1 MAATMTARALT
12 AAGYPAATAAAGAA
26 PPIGRGAA
34 QRLARTELSKA
45 IYHPHESLS
54 QRLLSAV
61 NQWLSR
67 FFNAANAAPGG
78 WWGLVALAAIAVI
91 VIAIIMARIG
101 PVTRRRRR
109 ADDQI
114 LGARTVTAR
123 EYRLRAERLA
133 SAGDYSAA
141 ILDCV
146 RAIAR
151 QLEEQGV
158 LAPRIGR
165 TADEIA
171 NEAGRA
177 LPADADALRAAARLF
192 DDVCYG
198 QRQGTQ
204 DGYQRLHALDVT
216 IAAAG
221 ASEQSAPV
229 PVNAGSSP
237 R

>member
-12 AAGYPAATAAAGAA
+12 GAGYPAAAASAA

-54 QRLLSAV
+54 QRILNAV
-61 NQWLSR
+61 IQWLNKL
-67 FFNAANAAPGG
+67 FNTANAAPGG

-101 PVTRRRRR
+101 PVARRHRRT
-109 ADDQI
+109 DDQI
-114 LGARTVTAR
+114 LGARTVTAK

-133 SAGDYSAA
+133 SAEDYSAA

-171 NEAGRA
+171 NEAGQA
-177 LPADADALRAAARLF
+177 LPGDADALRAAARLF

-198 QRQGTQ
+198 QRPGTQ
-204 DGYQRLHALDVT
+204 RGYQQLHALDAK
-216 IAAAG
+216 IAATQVR
-221 ASEQSAPV
+221 EQPV
-229 PVNAGSSP
+229 PVPVAAGSSP

>member
-1 MAATMTARALT
+1 MSASVTARALT
-12 AAGYPAATAAAGAA
+12 AVGYPAAAASAA
-26 PPIGRGAA
+26 PPIGRAGA

-45 IYHPHESLS
+45 IYHPHEPLS
-54 QRLLSAV
+54 QRIV
-61 NQWLSR
+61 NAIYQWLNNL
-67 FFNAANAAPGG
+67 FNAANAAPGG

-91 VIAIIMARIG
+91 VIAIILARIG
-101 PVTRRRRR
+101 PVARRHRH
-109 ADDQI
+109 ADDET
-114 LGARTVTAR
+114 LGARTVTAK

-141 ILDCV
+141 ILDRV

-151 QLEEQGV
+151 QLDEQGV

-165 TADEIA
+165 TADEMA
-171 NEAGRA
+171 HEAGQA

-198 QRQGTQ
+198 QRPGTQ
-204 DGYQRLHALDVT
+204 DGYQRLRALDAKIV
-216 IAAAG
+216 AAQAR
-221 ASEQSAPV
+221 EQPAPV
-229 PVNAGSSP
+229 PVAAGSGP